1 LPPDARF
8 CHKCGKPQYD
18 YPNIEPEPV
27 QTPVLPPPLP
37 ASALP
42 PEISFRNRTAV
53 GIGFIVGVLAMLVL
67 AFAAQLVPSAILVI
81 AGFFLEGMA
90 AALAYTRLTGQKL
103 SVRSGARMGWI
114 TGIFSFALVV
124 ALGTATL
131 VILSSD
137 SGAIARKQLSQA
149 PNGEQVLKMLNDP
162 AGSAAIIAFELLM
175 LFILLTTLTMLGG
188 ALAAKISE
196 KRA

>member
-1 LPPDARF
+1 
-8 CHKCGKPQYD
+8 
-18 YPNIEPEPV
+18 
-27 QTPVLPPPLP
+27 
-37 ASALP
+37 
-42 PEISFRNRTAV
+42 
-53 GIGFIVGVLAMLVL
+53 
-67 AFAAQLVPSAILVI
+67 
-81 AGFFLEGMA
+81 
-90 AALAYTRLTGQKL
+90 
-103 SVRSGARMGWI
+103 MGWI

-162 AGSAAIIAFELLM
+162 AGSAAIIIFELLM

-188 ALAAKISE
+188 ALAAKLSE